1 MEVGFRQWESDPLF
15 SAAEVVQDS
24 ADRMDSIFRIF
35 GHEQSLVQDDP
46 TDRKLLSSME
56 YHKRDLAT
64 ALGTTKWQ
72 LEDFERAVNISTF
85 SDKTNMREDIISRHK
100 QFIRAIEEQIVQVE
114 RSLGSSAATDS
125 ESSTQWMNSNE
136 KDSDGLALFLSG
148 GYPEN
153 HTTQHNNDSSIMSR
167 FLDATKASDLDE
179 KSNEIIEL
187 KSEEIEEARVNGVM
201 HIDHSFDNLKKS
213 KLRKVGSNYHNR
225 PGFETS
231 IMIEDENND
240 SNAKSIFSKNRLRGP
255 HSKLDVF
262 SYLNN
267 FWSVYGG
274 KIVRTF
280 AKRRNGAEVRKDQI
294 LSSSYIDIPQAEQ
307 GILMNRGHIWSW
319 AGDCRRQ
326 VRRLYQSEYSD
337 LLQIVISVIL
347 IILFVLGFMFCLQVW
362 GLYTF
367 I

>member
-1 MEVGFRQWESDPLF
+1 
-15 SAAEVVQDS
+15 
-24 ADRMDSIFRIF
+24 MDSIFRIF
-35 GHEQSLVQDDP
+35 WHEQSLVQGDP
-46 TDRKLLSSME
+46 TDPKLISSME
-56 YHKRDLAT
+56 YHRRDLTT

-85 SDKTNMREDIISRHK
+85 SDKSNMREDIISRHK
-100 QFIRAIEEQIVQVE
+100 QFIKAIEEQIVQVE
-114 RSLGSSAATDS
+114 RSLGSSSATDS
-125 ESSTQWMNSNE
+125 ESSTHWMNLNE

-153 HTTQHNNDSSIMSR
+153 HVTQHNNDTSIMRR
-167 FLDATKASDLDE
+167 FLETKASDLDE
-179 KSNEIIEL
+179 KIDEIIEL
-187 KSEEIEEARVNGVM
+187 KIEEIEEARVNGVM

-213 KLRKVGSNYHNR
+213 TLRKVGSNCHKW

-231 IMIEDENND
+231 IMIEDGNND
-240 SNAKSIFSKNRLRGP
+240 SNAKSIFSKNKLRGP
-255 HSKLDVF
+255 HRKLDVF

-274 KIVRTF
+274 KIARTF
-280 AKRRNGAEVRKDQI
+280 AKRRNGGEVKKDQI

-326 VRRLYQSEYSD
+326 IRRLYQSEYSD
-337 LLQIVISVIL
+337 LLQIIVSVIL
-347 IILFVLGFMFCLQVW
+347 IILFVLGFMLCLQCGEMIESGIGRSKEQRNSVSVQ
-362 GLYTF
+362 YVE